1 MRHEVRPLDRAGHVL
16 TVQMIVP
23 ADLQTRAAD
32 LIGSPFKPKGN
43 SQEGWD
49 CRGLC
54 RWCLREWCGVDVPDY
69 LDLYAA
75 GIVSAGGRR
84 ERARL
89 LAEGL
94 ASMWRPIDPQPGVI
108 ALLSWLGQAGH
119 VGFMLSPTKI
129 LHADIRVGTAVLD
142 LDDPAA
148 AYRLKGAFVPAFVT
162 DIRHA

>member
-1 MRHEVRPLDRAGHVL
+1 
-16 TVQMIVP
+16 MIVP
-23 ADLQTRAAD
+23 ADLEARASG
-32 LIGSPFKPKGN
+32 LIGVAFKPKGD
-43 SQEGWD
+43 SRDGWD
-49 CRGLC
+49 CRGLG

-108 ALLSWLGQAGH
+108 VLLSWLGQAGH